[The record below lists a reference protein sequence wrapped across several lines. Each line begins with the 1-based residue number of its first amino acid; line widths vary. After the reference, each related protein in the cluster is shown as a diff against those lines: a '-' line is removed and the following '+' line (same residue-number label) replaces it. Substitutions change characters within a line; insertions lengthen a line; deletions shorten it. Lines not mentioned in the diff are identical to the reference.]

1 MIELATF
8 HVYTHK
14 YITIDCKELLNIF
27 FKNDNE
33 IILYLKNIIKKNNNN
48 RYELTITKNK
58 NIITFN
64 MNNINNIINTIMT
77 YYKIIHI
84 FKN

>member
-8 HVYTHK
+8 YIYPSE
-14 YITIDCKELLNIF
+14 YITIDCKELLNIY

-33 IILYLKNIIKKNNNN
+33 IILYLKNIIKKKNN

-64 MNNINNIINTIMT
+64 MNKIDNIINTILT

-84 FKN
+84 FNN

>member
-8 HVYTHK
+8 YIYPSE
-14 YITIDCKELLNIF
+14 YITIDCNELLNIF

-33 IILYLKNIIKKNNNN
+33 IVLYLKNIIKKNNNN